1 MGDIEIKD
9 QITAVLSYGTLIDQ
23 TRVGIFGWS
32 YGGYMSAM
40 SLCRAPGFF
49 KCAVAGAPVTF
60 WEGYDTH
67 YTGRCVVINYIFLCM
82 YGVLICC
89 CFIQVDSLL
98 CFFSIYNYPTYQT

>member
-67 YTGRCVVINYIFLCM
+67 YTGRCVVINYIFCVCRV
-82 YGVLICC
+82 Y
-89 CFIQVDSLL
+89 
-98 CFFSIYNYPTYQT
+98 